1 MSNCQAMMLMAYRVS
16 KLYEEGKATIG
27 MAALAKAFTTDR
39 AREIT
44 KLGREMMG
52 GNGIVFDN
60 YVMKAH
66 ADIEALYTYE
76 GTYDINALIAAR
88 EITGIASFKTYKK
101 KN

>member
-1 MSNCQAMMLMAYRVS
+1 MAHRVS
-16 KLYEEGKATIG
+16 TLYDDGKVTLG
-27 MAALAKAFTTDR
+27 QAAMAKAFTTER
-39 AREIT
+39 TREIA
-44 KLGREMMG
+44 KLGREMLG

-66 ADIEALYTYE
+66 ADIEAIYTYE

-88 EITGIASFKTYKK
+88 ELTGIAAFKVPK